1 MAHRASLRM
10 PRLVR
15 AGNTKAERRA
25 ERSKVGELNQQMVN
39 SQTVSRYESSFA
51 SFLSFCGKSK
61 VQLELDVSLLDDL
74 MSKYIE
80 FLWRDGE
87 PKSYANYAVAS
98 LQHMIPKVRRQLTQ
112 SWKLVSTWN
121 KLELPVRATPLS
133 PEVAIAFSGTF
144 FKWGW
149 KRVACMIMVAFST
162 FLRTGEMFRIRKRH
176 VTMSGTS
183 KSAILFL
190 EDTKTS
196 QRQMIQW
203 EKVIV
208 EEGVA
213 LDCLWYLYKHASPND
228 LLVDISVHLFRKIW
242 KDAVQDLHLGQFR
255 YQPYSI
261 RRGGATSS
269 YRRGVGFDELMSRG
283 RWSHL
288 ATARL
293 YLDEGLQELSQLQFS
308 PQTKSAIRSAT
319 RTFSRCKP
327 ERDAW

>member
-1 MAHRASLRM
+1 M
-10 PRLVR
+10 PKRIR
-15 AGNTKAERRA
+15 AGNAKAERRA
-25 ERSKVGELNQQMVN
+25 ERSQLGQLSQQLVN
-39 SQTVSRYESSFA
+39 SQTVSRYASSFA
-51 SFLSFCGKSK
+51 SFLSFSGKTK
-61 VQLELDVSLLDDL
+61 TQLEMDVSSIDSE

-98 LQHMIPKVRRQLTQ
+98 LQHMIPKSRRQLTQ

-121 KLELPVRATPLS
+121 KLELPIRATPLT
-133 PEVAIAFSGTF
+133 PEVAMAFSGTF

-149 KRVACMIMVAFST
+149 KRMACMIMVGFST
-162 FLRTGEMFRIRKRH
+162 FLRTGEMFRLRRRH
-176 VTMSGTS
+176 VVSNEANQ
-183 KSAILFL
+183 SAVLFL

-196 QRQMIQW
+196 QRKIVHW

-208 EEGVA
+208 EEKVA
-213 LDCLWYLYKHASPND
+213 LDCLQFLCNHLSPND
-228 LLVDISVHLFRKIW
+228 LLVDIPVHQFRKLW
-242 KDAVQDLHLGQFR
+242 SYVVEELKLTTFR

-293 YLDEGLQELSQLQFS
+293 YLDEGLQELTQLQFTD
-308 PQTKSAIRSAT
+308 QTKTAIRSACK
-319 RTFSRCKP
+319 TFLRCKP
-327 ERDAW
+327 VRGAWKDG